1 MRTTIHLLLTY
12 LLSRC
17 QPMANAE
24 GVRTTLQ
31 IATLVP
37 ARLGVY
43 RVSARNAVGASEESV
58 RVLRRDHRSSDARR
72 DSSAPVSGDRRPGY
86 SHSHGNAPPGK
97 PRIHRPPPL
106 SPDGATRKR
115 QHASDSSLLLVYRP
129 RKDERLSWPSWLTCS
144 GRFTHISG
152 HPSAAGRAQPTG
164 KVRQS
169 ETDVLPLCYATN
181 CIRPTVL

>member
-1 MRTTIHLLLTY
+1 
-12 LLSRC
+12 
-17 QPMANAE
+17 MANAE

-97 PRIHRPPPL
+97 RHE
-106 SPDGATRKR
+106 STRFHKTALPVNGST
-115 QHASDSSLLLVYRP
+115 HLIPAYYTFIDP
-129 RKDERLSWPSWLTCS
+129 ERTK
-144 GRFTHISG
+144 G
-152 HPSAAGRAQPTG
+152 
-164 KVRQS
+164 
-169 ETDVLPLCYATN
+169 
-181 CIRPTVL
+181 